1 MAVTINGSGPI
12 TGLTTIASPTTI
24 NGLTIPTTTF
34 GKILQVVMGTTSTA
48 VTVTTTTYVDT
59 NLTATITPSS
69 ASNKVLVMVS
79 HGLSVDE
86 TGNVYMAAGAF
97 RLVRDGS
104 VIQTGPGGVMI
115 RGQRTADGNNNFDA
129 SGQVSILRLDSP
141 ASTSALVYKTQMAA
155 GISTAYTSAEP
166 QTIVLMEVAA

>member
-1 MAVTINGSGPI
+1 MTDNGGVWVKIDGAVVPQ
-12 TGLTTIASPTTI
+12 
-24 NGLTIPTTTF
+24 

-69 ASNKVLVMVS
+69 VSNKVLVMVS
-79 HGLSVDE
+79 HGMGVDE
-86 TGNVYMAAGAF
+86 TGAVGMAAGQF

-104 VIQTGPGGVMI
+104 VIQTGPGSVMI
-115 RGQRTADGNNNFDA
+115 RAGQTTGGNNNLDA
-129 SGQVSILRLDSP
+129 AGQISILRLDSP
-141 ASTSALVYKTQMAA
+141 SSTSALVYKTQMNA
-155 GISTAYTSAEP
+155 GISTAYTTSAEP